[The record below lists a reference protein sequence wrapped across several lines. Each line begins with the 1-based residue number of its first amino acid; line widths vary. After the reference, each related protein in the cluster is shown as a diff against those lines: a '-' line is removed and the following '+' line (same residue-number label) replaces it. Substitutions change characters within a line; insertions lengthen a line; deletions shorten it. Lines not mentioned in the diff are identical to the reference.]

1 MKKQLCA
8 ALLAALLTLSACA
21 PAAPAEDSPAPVESA
36 QAEPA
41 VQPETEVPAP
51 AAPETAPA
59 ADTFLDDPQTVQA
72 DLDEVVS
79 YSLRLPHVTLESE
92 AASEA
97 VNAGFDTL
105 RDSLVRYAE
114 ETVYPEAQQ
123 QQAIGFLTGDYAISA
138 ADGILTVVYAV
149 SESYGTRDG
158 AVSRETTYSFDMA
171 TGALLNN

>member
-21 PAAPAEDSPAPVESA
+21 PAAPAENSPAPA
-36 QAEPA
+36 QPVQTEPA
-41 VQPETEVPAP
+41 VQPEAEAPAP
-51 AAPETAPA
+51 AMPAAPA
-59 ADTFLDDPQTVQA
+59 ADTFLDEPQTVQA

-79 YSLRLPHVTLESE
+79 YSLRLPHITLESE

-97 VNAGFDTL
+97 VNSGFDTL
-105 RDSLVRYAE
+105 RDSLIRYAE

-123 QQAIGFLTGDYAISA
+123 QQAIGFLTGDYTISTSY
-138 ADGILTVVYAV
+138 GILTVVYTV
-149 SESYGTRDG
+149 SESYGTRDN
-158 AVSRETTYSFDMA
+158 AVSRETIYSFDMA